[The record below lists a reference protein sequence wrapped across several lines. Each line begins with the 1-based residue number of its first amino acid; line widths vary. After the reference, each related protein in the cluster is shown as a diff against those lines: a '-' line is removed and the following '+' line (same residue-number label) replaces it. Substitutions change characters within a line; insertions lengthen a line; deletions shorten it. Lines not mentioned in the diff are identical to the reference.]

1 MPLGCYSAA
10 PMASALVTEIKERVD
25 RLEIAFNRDGYDKF
39 GTSKRH
45 LVVFFSALGWFYRSY
60 FRITVSGIE
69 HVPKRGRAML
79 VGNHSGGYAIDGA
92 MVLASM
98 MLDMEPPRLAHGMA
112 EKFLNAMPVASLWTS
127 RVGQLTGLPEHAVQ
141 LLEDE
146 RMLMVFPEGAR
157 GTAKLYRE
165 RYTLVGF
172 GQGFVRLAL
181 QTKTPIV
188 PLAFI
193 GGGDALPTVMNLYK
207 LGKLLGAP
215 YIPITAYGLPVPLPR
230 PCEIIYGEPMRLVGT
245 GNEDDEHIEVLVAQV
260 KERVQQLIDEGRR
273 RRGERP

>member
-1 MPLGCYSAA
+1 
-10 PMASALVTEIKERVD
+10 MASELAQELRDRVD

-39 GTSKRH
+39 GTSKKH
-45 LVVFFSALGWFYRSY
+45 LVFFFTMLGWLYRRY
-60 FRITVSGIE
+60 FHVTVTGIE

-79 VGNHSGGYAIDGA
+79 VGNHSGGYAVDGA

-98 MLDMEPPRLAHGMA
+98 MLDMDPPRLAHGMA
-112 EKFLNAMPVASLWTS
+112 EKFLNALPVASLVTS

-146 RMLMVFPEGAR
+146 RLLMVFPEGAR
-157 GTAKLYRE
+157 GTAKLYKE
-165 RYTLVGF
+165 RYSLVGF

-181 QTKTPIV
+181 QTRTPIV

-193 GGGDALPTVMNLYK
+193 GGGDVLPTVANLYK
-207 LGKLLGAP
+207 VGRMVGVP
-215 YIPITAYGLPVPLPR
+215 YLPLTPYLLPVPLPR
-230 PCEIIYGEPMRLVGT
+230 PCEILYGEPMRLVGT

-260 KERVQQLIDEGRR
+260 KERVHALMDEGRR
-273 RRGERP
+273 RRGEQP